1 MGVEAVPWAQ
11 WAAYTRR
18 GMWMGADFQEQRYP
32 FREVSCTHLLY
43 DLRITALH
51 IRQHM
56 VQPLTQKRAPC
67 KPCCATSQW
76 GHGPLIAII
85 LKSAASGGP

>member
-32 FREVSCTHLLY
+32 FREVSCTHLCMTY
-43 DLRITALH
+43 E
-51 IRQHM
+51 
-56 VQPLTQKRAPC
+56 
-67 KPCCATSQW
+67 
-76 GHGPLIAII
+76 
-85 LKSAASGGP
+85 